1 MIETILAV
9 LAAFLTA
16 LLAMTWRQLN
26 AARRNE
32 ETAHELA
39 RACEQK
45 LQERERQWAA
55 DRAELLAQIARLTA
69 EQEGAARER
78 EAMARHHQAL
88 LHAQQERFAER
99 ERAWQQQEAEREAAW
114 REKLALLEQAR
125 QALTREFQA
134 IAHALFEEKSQRF
147 AALNQEQM
155 TALLTPLRE
164 RLDGFRQKIEEIY
177 LIESKDR
184 AAIVEQVRQLV
195 QMNQMLSAE
204 ARQLTQALKGTQQTQ
219 GAWGEVVLERLLEL
233 AGLTEGRE
241 YVTQMSHRT
250 EEGVHRPDVILFLPG
265 ERLLIID
272 AKVSLTAYADAVA
285 AEEPEV
291 RERHLKAHVQSLRRH
306 IDGLAKRHYPALYP
320 DKTLDFVIL
329 FVAVEPAFLAAL
341 AHEPNLFAE
350 AWQKNVLLTSPST
363 LLFVLRTVEHLWRQE
378 AQNRNAQEI
387 AQKGAEL
394 YDKFVLFLEAMDEV
408 KQKLAQAQQA
418 FDTAQKRLSS
428 GRGNLIA
435 QAEQLK
441 ALGVKPKKA
450 ITEGWRL
457 AADL

>member
-1 MIETILAV
+1 MIETILTV
-9 LAAFLTA
+9 LAALLAA
-16 LLAMTWRQLN
+16 LLAVTWRQLS
-26 AARRNE
+26 AVRHHEQAGY
-32 ETAHELA
+32 ELA

-55 DRAELLAQIARLTA
+55 ERAELLAQIARLTA

-78 EAMARHHQAL
+78 EAMAHHHQAL
-88 LHAQQERFAER
+88 LRAQAERFAER
-99 ERAWQQQEAEREAAW
+99 ERAWQQQESEREAAW
-114 REKLALLEQAR
+114 REKLALLEEAR
-125 QALTREFQA
+125 QTLTREFQA
-134 IAHALFEEKSQRF
+134 IAQSLFEEKSQRF

-155 TALLTPLRE
+155 AALLTPLRE
-164 RLDGFRQKIEEIY
+164 RLDGFRQKIEEVY
-177 LIESKDR
+177 LTESKDR
-184 AAIVEQVRQLV
+184 AAIAEQVRQLA
-195 QMNQMLSAE
+195 QLNQRLSEE

-219 GAWGEVVLERLLEL
+219 GAWGEVILERLLEL

-241 YVTQMSHRT
+241 YVTQVSHRT
-250 EEGVHRPDVILFLPG
+250 AEGVQRPDVLVYLPG
-265 ERLLIID
+265 DRLLVID
-272 AKVSLTAYADAVA
+272 AKVSLTAYAEAVA
-285 AEEPEV
+285 AEEAAV
-291 RERHLKAHVQSLRRH
+291 REQHLKAHVQSLRRH

-341 AHEPNLFAE
+341 THEPNLFAE

-363 LLFVLRTVEHLWRQE
+363 LLFVLRTIEHLWRQE
-378 AQNRNAQEI
+378 AQSRNAQEI

-394 YDKFVLFLEAMDEV
+394 YDKLVLFLESMDEV
-408 KQKLAQAQQA
+408 KQKLTQAQQA
-418 FDTAQKRLSS
+418 FDTAEKRLRS
-428 GRGNLIA
+428 GRGNLIV

-450 ITEGWRL
+450 IAEGWRL